1 MGGEE
6 QDLKP
11 ILGREGYLERLTQAS
26 FQVRVEEGQAQLLI
40 PDFAYSGFLRP
51 ETARIRLY
59 SQGKETVL
67 VLEVKNNFSA
77 GILDLGGEAVK
88 TKENGSAPTELDS
101 DTAVYFKYQNHP
113 GALIALEK
121 VRIGKGADSEYGFK
135 KVFNNRKDLKEYCS
149 AQDSSEEEDLSVLL
163 ERAEKVYGDL
173 EEKGLEYNSGNE
185 DFAEDETRSETTL
198 TDSRPAKRKSEFTAV
213 TAIADWFQGCLNQ
226 NESGKLLTHEE
237 EVELAKQRDRAD
249 YLKGY
254 AFAAAQTAMAVY
266 FPDEISPLFA
276 EAYAVLEAI
285 ISSDEN
291 GLQNLFPR
299 YFIGRNV
306 KGNYLGSAQ
315 EIFPQLEKILAL
327 QEAIQRE
334 SRGLNDSLNLGF
346 PEDFLKALNAG
357 FAEPDSIP
365 ALRLKNGETGLQSK
379 LSGYQQLLIKVPFQ
393 DKVRKQILTE
403 ALSTIL
409 ELAEYHA
416 EQKKRGLSLEEKDN
430 FSLILNCSRAY
441 RRGNDLYDQTIN
453 QFMAKNYRLCFDIAR
468 RMSGGRGNTQLFDC
482 FQDGVER
489 LKINLAD
496 FYVDAVVLCTASETI
511 CY

>member
-1 MGGEE
+1 
-6 QDLKP
+6 
-11 ILGREGYLERLTQAS
+11 
-26 FQVRVEEGQAQLLI
+26 
-40 PDFAYSGFLRP
+40 
-51 ETARIRLY
+51 
-59 SQGKETVL
+59 
-67 VLEVKNNFSA
+67 
-77 GILDLGGEAVK
+77 
-88 TKENGSAPTELDS
+88 
-101 DTAVYFKYQNHP
+101 
-113 GALIALEK
+113 
-121 VRIGKGADSEYGFK
+121 
-135 KVFNNRKDLKEYCS
+135 
-149 AQDSSEEEDLSVLL
+149 
-163 ERAEKVYGDL
+163 
-173 EEKGLEYNSGNE
+173 
-185 DFAEDETRSETTL
+185 
-198 TDSRPAKRKSEFTAV
+198 
-213 TAIADWFQGCLNQ
+213 
-226 NESGKLLTHEE
+226 
-237 EVELAKQRDRAD
+237 VELAKQRDRAD

-441 RRGNDLYDQTIN
+441 QRGNDLYDRTID
-453 QFMAKNYRLCFDIAR
+453 QFMAKNYRLCFNIAG
-468 RMSGGRGNTQLFDC
+468 RMSARSGGEQLQLFDC
-482 FQDGVER
+482 FQDGVEGLKLQLNILNGR
-489 LKINLAD
+489 EDINSVPMPPGGFDRKLVEGLKIK
-496 FYVDAVVLCTASETI
+496 SEQ
-511 CY
+511 CACRFMFMNH